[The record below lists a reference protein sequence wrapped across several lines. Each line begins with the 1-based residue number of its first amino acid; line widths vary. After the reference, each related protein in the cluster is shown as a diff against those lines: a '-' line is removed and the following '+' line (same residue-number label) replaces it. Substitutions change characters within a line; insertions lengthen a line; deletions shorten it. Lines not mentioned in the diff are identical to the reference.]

1 MILKYSNKYILM
13 MKYLRTY
20 KLFESSNIEDIR
32 SDINY
37 ILLEL
42 KDDDENIRVV
52 IQELPHSINR
62 LSIEIYYNEDIYD
75 INHKDMILYTNKYKD
90 ELLRLNDY
98 LEMNGYEFSTY
109 NYPGVSNDEI
119 TNDFNK
125 IFEIKPINSISLY
138 YK

>member
-1 MILKYSNKYILM
+1 
-13 MKYLRTY
+13 MKHIKTY
-20 KLFESSNIEDIR
+20 KLFESSNINDIR
-32 SDINY
+32 NDIND

-42 KDDDENIRVV
+42 KDDDDTIRVV
-52 IQELPHSINR
+52 IQELPHNTNR

-75 INHKDMILYTNKYKD
+75 INQKDMILDTNKYKD

-125 IFEIKPINSISLY
+125 IFEIKPINSITLY

>member
-1 MILKYSNKYILM
+1 

>member
-1 MILKYSNKYILM
+1 
-13 MKYLRTY
+13 MKHIKTY
-20 KLFESSNIEDIR
+20 KLFESSNINDIR
-32 SDINY
+32 NDIND

-42 KDDDENIRVV
+42 KDDDENIRVIV
-52 IQELPHSINR
+52 QELPHNTNR
-62 LSIEIYYNEDIYD
+62 LSIEIYYKEDIYD
-75 INHKDMILYTNKYKD
+75 INQKDMILDTNKYKD

>member
-1 MILKYSNKYILM
+1 M

-42 KDDDENIRVV
+42 KDDDESIRVIV
-52 IQELPHSINR
+52 QELPHNTNR

-75 INHKDMILYTNKYKD
+75 INQKDMILDTNKYKD

>member
-1 MILKYSNKYILM
+1 

-42 KDDDENIRVV
+42 KDDDESIRVIV
-52 IQELPHSINR
+52 QELPHNTNR

-75 INHKDMILYTNKYKD
+75 INQKDMILDTNKYKD

>member
-1 MILKYSNKYILM
+1 MILKYS
-13 MKYLRTY
+13 
-20 KLFESSNIEDIR
+20 
-32 SDINY
+32 
-37 ILLEL
+37 
-42 KDDDENIRVV
+42 
-52 IQELPHSINR
+52 SINR

>member
-1 MILKYSNKYILM
+1 M